1 MSKTEKIAEALAA
14 GPHATKDDVL
24 NPRSAI
30 GARAVED
37 FLIAIHFGKKDLLTR
52 CVGLAYRDLQRTVR
66 GIAKFDKAG
75 IPERVCSLVADARRA
90 RTQEEFDTWHQAACD
105 QIIGAFGDI
114 GYHRFTIGQ
123 AQKWLNMTLKYIFV
137 LGDRLPGYSHV
148 FGFCHVPLD
157 SFIIAMA
164 APLGL
169 PPLPGTGAWSTLD
182 DYGVY
187 LERQRWFRAR
197 FSEAALVVE
206 FRLWLDYATAGA
218 ETRGRSENE
227 G

>member
-1 MSKTEKIAEALAA
+1 MSKTEMPAEALAA
-14 GPHATKDDVL
+14 SLHATKDGVL
-24 NPRSAI
+24 NPRSAVS
-30 GARAVED
+30 ARAIED
-37 FLIAIHFGKKDLLTR
+37 FLVAIHFGKKDLLSR

-66 GIAKFDKAG
+66 GISKFDKAG
-75 IPERVCSLVADARRA
+75 IPVRVRGLVTDARRA
-90 RTQEEFDTWHQAACD
+90 RTQAEFDEWHQLACD

-114 GYHRFTIGQ
+114 GYHRFTVGH

-137 LGDRLPGYSHV
+137 LGDRVRGYDHV
-148 FGFCHVPLD
+148 FAFCHVPFD

-169 PPLPGTGAWSTLD
+169 PPLPGTGAWSTLN

-197 FSEAALVVE
+197 FSEAPLVVE
-206 FRLWLDYATAGA
+206 FRLWLNYVRAT
-218 ETRGRSENE
+218 SEMPPDASAS
-227 G
+227 